1 MGQTRVGIRDLKAHL
16 SEYMARVKSGQSVVI
31 TEHGKP
37 IGRIIPEGQSLE
49 ERVEALRQAG
59 VIAWSGKKL
68 RDIKPPAENRSN
80 QLASDIVIE
89 MRE

>member
-1 MGQTRVGIRDLKAHL
+1 MEQTRVGIRELKENL
-16 SEYMARVKSGQSVVI
+16 SKYMTKVKSGQTIVI

-68 RDIKPPAENRSN
+68 KRIKPPAVNRSDK
-80 QLASDIVIE
+80 LVSDIVIE
-89 MRE
+89 IRE

>member
-1 MGQTRVGIRDLKAHL
+1 MEQTKVGIRELKAHL
-16 SEYMARVKSGQSVVI
+16 SQYIAKVKRGQSIVI

-37 IGRIIPEGQSLE
+37 VGRIIPEGQSLE

-59 VIAWSGKKL
+59 VIAWDGRRLS
-68 RDIKPPAENRSN
+68 DIEPPAVNRSDT
-80 QLASDIVIE
+80 LASDIVIE